1 MQRLQMETVDW
12 ERKKRIS
19 KKKSNNSTQAL
30 KSNNSVS
37 SSNPNNS
44 EANLLM
50 NSANLNI
57 NSND

>member
-1 MQRLQMETVDW
+1 MQRLQMETVEW
-12 ERKKRIS
+12 ERKRRIS
-19 KKKSNNSTQAL
+19 KKKSNNSTNAL
-30 KSNNSVS
+30 KPNNSVS
-37 SSNPNNS
+37 NPSNS

>member
-19 KKKSNNSTQAL
+19 KKKSNNSTNAL
-30 KSNNSVS
+30 KQSNSVS
-37 SSNPNNS
+37 SSNQS
-44 EANLLM
+44 ETNLLIS
-50 NSANLNI
+50 SANLNI